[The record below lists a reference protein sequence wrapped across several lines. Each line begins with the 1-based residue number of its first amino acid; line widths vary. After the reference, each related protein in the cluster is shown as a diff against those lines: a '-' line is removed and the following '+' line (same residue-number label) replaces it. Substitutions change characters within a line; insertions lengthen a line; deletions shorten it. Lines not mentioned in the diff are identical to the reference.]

1 MQASRSK
8 GASNRSAALIM
19 RATFGGEKLM
29 MMMMMVLFR
38 ENMKKKVKILLGKNI
53 QRKENDRGLRKK
65 TLVVLS
71 VFSFYNFVSPFQ

>member
-19 RATFGGEKLM
+19 RATFGGEKL